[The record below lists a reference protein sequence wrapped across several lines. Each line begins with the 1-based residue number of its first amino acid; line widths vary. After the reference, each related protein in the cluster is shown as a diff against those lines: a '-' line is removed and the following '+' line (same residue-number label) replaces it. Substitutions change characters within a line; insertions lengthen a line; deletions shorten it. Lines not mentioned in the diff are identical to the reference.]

1 MVELKRMLLIFIT
14 TPFMVLGVVWQVAAG
29 GFMAGRIVTTEWTG
43 KTARDLLAKRCGLA
57 APTNL
62 GTGPKDT
69 KGLH

>member
-1 MVELKRMLLIFIT
+1 MTELKRLLLIAIT
-14 TPFMVLGVVWQVAAG
+14 TPFMAAGVVWQLIAG
-29 GFMAGRIVTTEWTG
+29 GFMAGRMLTTEWTG
-43 KTARDLLAKRCGLA
+43 RLARDLLAKRFGLA